1 MKNYRMQ
8 SLVLVLIAFALGF
21 SEFIIVGVLPDIAK
35 TFHEPVTIVGL
46 LVTIFALV
54 YAISTPLIT
63 MLIGTR
69 SLLKVELALWIVFIL
84 GNAMVM
90 AAPSYP
96 ILIAARVITAVVSG
110 VIISIATTFAN
121 SLAPLE
127 KRAGLIAW
135 IFSGF
140 SIASVFGV
148 PVGTWISMH
157 FGWRTTFGVIVFVS
171 LVILFM
177 MRASLPIDLRQ
188 GASQRF
194 IDQFR
199 IFGDRRIYIGMLLP
213 MFNLAATYTFYTYL
227 RPILAGPL
235 HFKAGAITLLL
246 FLYGL
251 MSLFSNLMSL
261 FSNQFSGRLVEL
273 GGLRKM
279 PLVHGLQLMLLAM
292 LAISLD
298 WRWLAMIVIMLI
310 GMLMYLINSPI
321 QLHFID
327 IATHDYPASLV
338 MASSINSIFSNFGI
352 ALGSATGS
360 LLVKMHGLSAVGPG
374 GAVYA
379 GIACGLMIFLNRINQ
394 KHGAD

>member
-35 TFHEPVTIVGL
+35 TFHEPVTVVGL

-90 AAPSYP
+90 TAPSYP
-96 ILIAARVITAVVSG
+96 ILVAARVITAIVSG

-171 LVILFM
+171 LVILFL

-188 GASQRF
+188 GASRQF
-194 IDQFR
+194 SDQFK

-227 RPILAGPL
+227 RGTAA
-235 HFKAGAITLLL
+235 F
-246 FLYGL
+246 
-251 MSLFSNLMSL
+251 
-261 FSNQFSGRLVEL
+261 
-273 GGLRKM
+273 
-279 PLVHGLQLMLLAM
+279 
-292 LAISLD
+292 
-298 WRWLAMIVIMLI
+298 
-310 GMLMYLINSPI
+310 
-321 QLHFID
+321 
-327 IATHDYPASLV
+327 
-338 MASSINSIFSNFGI
+338 
-352 ALGSATGS
+352 
-360 LLVKMHGLSAVGPG
+360 
-374 GAVYA
+374 
-379 GIACGLMIFLNRINQ
+379 
-394 KHGAD
+394 

>member
-35 TFHEPVTIVGL
+35 TFHEPVTVVGL

-96 ILIAARVITAVVSG
+96 ILLAARVITAIVSG

-171 LVILFM
+171 LVILFL

-188 GASQRF
+188 GASRQF
-194 IDQFR
+194 SDQFR

-227 RPILAGPL
+227 RPL
-235 HFKAGAITLLL
+235 HFKTGAITLLL
-246 FLYGL
+246 FLYG
-251 MSLFSNLMSL
+251 LMSL

-273 GGLRKM
+273 GGLCMVCSSCCWPCWRSA
-279 PLVHGLQLMLLAM
+279 LTGAGL
-292 LAISLD
+292 
-298 WRWLAMIVIMLI
+298 
-310 GMLMYLINSPI
+310 P
-321 QLHFID
+321 
-327 IATHDYPASLV
+327 
-338 MASSINSIFSNFGI
+338 
-352 ALGSATGS
+352 
-360 LLVKMHGLSAVGPG
+360 
-374 GAVYA
+374 
-379 GIACGLMIFLNRINQ
+379 
-394 KHGAD
+394 

>member
-1 MKNYRMQ
+1 MKTYRMQ

-35 TFHEPVTIVGL
+35 TFNEPVTVVGL
-46 LVTIFALV
+46 LVTIFALA
-54 YAISTPLIT
+54 YAFSTPLIT
-63 MLIGTR
+63 MMIGTR
-69 SLLKVELALWIVFIL
+69 SLLKVETWLWLVFIL
-84 GNAMVM
+84 GNVMVM
-90 AAPSYP
+90 AAPNYP
-96 ILIAARVITAVVSG
+96 ILVAARVITAIVSG

-157 FGWRTTFGVIVFVS
+157 FGWRTTFGVIVAVS
-171 LVILFM
+171 LVILFLM
-177 MRASLPIDLRQ
+177 SGSLPIDLRQ
-188 GASQRF
+188 GKAQNFS
-194 IDQFR
+194 DQFR
-199 IFGDRRIYIGMLLP
+199 IFGDRRIYVGMLLP

-227 RPILAGPL
+227 RPMLAGPL
-235 HFKAGAITLLL
+235 HFGTGAITMLL
-246 FLYGL
+246 FIYG
-251 MSLFSNLMSL
+251 LMSL
-261 FSNQFSGRLVEL
+261 FSNQFSGWLVEL
-273 GGLRKM
+273 GGLHKM
-279 PLVHGLQLMLLAM
+279 PLVYLLQFIGLALLS
-292 LAISLD
+292 ISLNI
-298 WRWLAMIVIMLI
+298 RGLALILVMLI
-310 GMLMYLINSPI
+310 GVLMYLLNSPI

-360 LLVKMHGLSAVGPG
+360 LLVKTHGLIAVGPG

-379 GIACGLMIFLNRINQ
+379 AVAGILVIWLNRINQ
-394 KHGAD
+394 KMSPVDLK

>member
-1 MKNYRMQ
+1 M
-8 SLVLVLIAFALGF
+8 IAFALGF
-21 SEFIIVGVLPDIAK
+21 SEFIIVGVLLDIAK
-35 TFHEPVTIVGL
+35 TFHEPVTVVGL

-96 ILIAARVITAVVSG
+96 ILLAARVITAIVSG

-157 FGWRTTFGVIVFVS
+157 FGWRTTFGVIVIVS

-188 GASQRF
+188 GALQRF
-194 IDQFR
+194 SDQFR

-227 RPILAGPL
+227 RPLLAGPL
-235 HFKAGAITLLL
+235 HFKTGAITLLL
-246 FLYGL
+246 FLYGV
-251 MSLFSNLMSL
+251 MSL

-279 PLVHGLQLMLLAM
+279 PLVHGL
-292 LAISLD
+292 
-298 WRWLAMIVIMLI
+298 
-310 GMLMYLINSPI
+310 
-321 QLHFID
+321 
-327 IATHDYPASLV
+327 
-338 MASSINSIFSNFGI
+338 
-352 ALGSATGS
+352 
-360 LLVKMHGLSAVGPG
+360 
-374 GAVYA
+374 
-379 GIACGLMIFLNRINQ
+379 
-394 KHGAD
+394 

>member
-96 ILIAARVITAVVSG
+96 ILVAARVITAVVSG

-171 LVILFM
+171 LVILFL

-188 GASQRF
+188 GASRQF
-194 IDQFR
+194 SDQFR

-227 RPILAGPL
+227 RPLLAGPL
-235 HFKAGAITLLL
+235 HFKTGAITLLL
-246 FLYGL
+246 FLYG
-251 MSLFSNLMSL
+251 LMSL

-279 PLVHGLQLMLLAM
+279 PLVHGLQLILLAM
-292 LAISLD
+292 LVISLD
-298 WRWLAMIVIMLI
+298 WRWFALIVIMLI
-310 GMLMYLINSPI
+310 GTLMYLINSPI

-379 GIACGLMIFLNRINQ
+379 GVACGLMIFLNRINQ
-394 KHGAD
+394 KHGTD